1 MPKEGFTHCVVI
13 DKIDGVIQQCKS
25 TNKMRRLGQLV
36 GAWEVDETAVRNC
49 DDVVNELGVCYEH
62 FLYDQNSIHSARV
75 KQDVNIEK
83 SHVQFRR
90 CLFCKKNKAFFT
102 RRKACIEHCWSIV
115 GKNIQLPCNAQYKCK
130 VFSPFNS
137 IASKSRSDY
146 RPQFVCCSCF
156 ALQGGHLEP
165 RPRKGP
171 PFKLCNDHD
180 NDASSSLQYISKWIL
195 EVSHG
200 SDQEYKKKVLNYLVP
215 SLAVFNK
222 DSSKFPENVKT
233 EPSES
238 TQSEQSEEIKVPHLF
253 LIKTILK
260 LAKVNLTDEERASN
274 LTSGEFYNQG
284 KTLAL
289 AIWKNKNILSENSEQ
304 LSQPESLEKYIN
316 AFPPCLT
323 SFFGGMVETINIK
336 KQLQRRNQI
345 PDPNNNQTIKTTAFL
360 SSVVITNAFKKRKI
374 WITQILATLCRKPKL
389 LSSLYQVLLAG
400 GVLPHTLRHE
410 RRCEDELMM
419 AADPRKNLVYGPT
432 IWSVGVI
439 DNIDFKES
447 TFFSGNIFDA
457 TRNSLHAIAR
467 ISIQLDLQEPLDDI
481 MKRSPMWPRTIDNLF
496 GPSEF
501 IEEWNNKKNCIFSE
515 LLKSHEKN
523 LDAHHIHDEITN
535 YSLENSTIVKT
546 TPNVVILKAGPA
558 ANCDRNVFA
567 TCDLFKEDLLSD
579 EAEFQN
585 RYNKRLDLVADEAIF
600 RRLVRYNKDHP
611 EVIPMLGQFHTSR
624 EMLVVL
630 ISAFSGYGIFDLA
643 AKLGS
648 KFLDKLDDV
657 VDYRATSRTI
667 ELLWVLGN
675 IKTRASSKKD
685 IISHKWTDISK
696 DNNKSKKGK
705 KSNLN
710 EQPIPMI
717 IDNDDIQNASSS
729 TSDAPP
735 LQAKKPKHMASPA
748 EKEIL
753 RHLASFQETLPNDAI
768 DSVLESLFQLDPNYW
783 DKKKVKDYWRL
794 NLGPNKRKKKS
805 EMDMES

>member
-1 MPKEGFTHCVVI
+1 MITLGPGQEHWVIIVVEEIDFRATHFFDLNASFTLPTEEHQEVCIKPNDDETILKLEKIVKFLGHLHNTNYTCCDFYDELTMIAKIPINNTMPKEGFTHCVVI

-83 SHVQFRR
+83 S
-90 CLFCKKNKAFFT
+90 
-102 RRKACIEHCWSIV
+102 
-115 GKNIQLPCNAQYKCK
+115 
-130 VFSPFNS
+130 
-137 IASKSRSDY
+137 
-146 RPQFVCCSCF
+146 
-156 ALQGGHLEP
+156 GHLEP

-419 AADPRKNLVYGPT
+419 AADPRKNL
-432 IWSVGVI
+432 
-439 DNIDFKES
+439 
-447 TFFSGNIFDA
+447 
-457 TRNSLHAIAR
+457 
-467 ISIQLDLQEPLDDI
+467 
-481 MKRSPMWPRTIDNLF
+481 
-496 GPSEF
+496 
-501 IEEWNNKKNCIFSE
+501 
-515 LLKSHEKN
+515 
-523 LDAHHIHDEITN
+523 
-535 YSLENSTIVKT
+535 
-546 TPNVVILKAGPA
+546 
-558 ANCDRNVFA
+558 
-567 TCDLFKEDLLSD
+567 DLLSD

-611 EVIPMLGQFHTSR
+611 EVIPMLGQFHTKRLDTFLSEFLDDDVKIRSEKATHSR
-624 EMLVVL
+624 KESLWQVIDEL
-630 ISAFSGYGIFDLA
+630 CNIFD
-643 AKLGS
+643 GTTP
-648 KFLDKLDDV
+648 LDHSLFKNLKELHDEGLNNIFTCYDKG
-657 VDYRATSRTI
+657 I
-667 ELLWVLGN
+667 ERLYTLLNVEVLGN

>member
-1 MPKEGFTHCVVI
+1 MITLGPGQEHWVIIVVEEIDFRATHFFDLNASFTLPTEEH
-13 DKIDGVIQQCKS
+13 Q
-25 TNKMRRLGQLV
+25 
-36 GAWEVDETAVRNC
+36 EVCIKPNDDETILKLEKIVKFLGHLHNTNYTCC
-49 DDVVNELGVCYEH
+49 DFYDELTM
-62 FLYDQNSIHSARV
+62 IA
-75 KQDVNIEK
+75 I
-83 SHVQFRR
+83 
-90 CLFCKKNKAFFT
+90 
-102 RRKACIEHCWSIV
+102 
-115 GKNIQLPCNAQYKCK
+115 
-130 VFSPFNS
+130 FSPFNS

-419 AADPRKNLVYGPT
+419 AADPRKNL
-432 IWSVGVI
+432 
-439 DNIDFKES
+439 
-447 TFFSGNIFDA
+447 
-457 TRNSLHAIAR
+457 
-467 ISIQLDLQEPLDDI
+467 
-481 MKRSPMWPRTIDNLF
+481 
-496 GPSEF
+496 
-501 IEEWNNKKNCIFSE
+501 
-515 LLKSHEKN
+515 
-523 LDAHHIHDEITN
+523 
-535 YSLENSTIVKT
+535 
-546 TPNVVILKAGPA
+546 
-558 ANCDRNVFA
+558 
-567 TCDLFKEDLLSD
+567 DLLSD

-611 EVIPMLGQFHTSR
+611 EIKSMQSRRERLDTFLSEFLDDDVKIRSEKATHSRKESLWQVIDELCN
-624 EMLVVL
+624 
-630 ISAFSGYGIFDLA
+630 IFD
-643 AKLGS
+643 GTTP
-648 KFLDKLDDV
+648 LDHSLFKNLKELHDEGLNNIFTCYDKG
-657 VDYRATSRTI
+657 I
-667 ELLWVLGN
+667 ERLYTLLNVEVLGN

>member
-336 KQLQRRNQI
+336 KQLQQ
-345 PDPNNNQTIKTTAFL
+345 
-360 SSVVITNAFKKRKI
+360 
-374 WITQILATLCRKPKL
+374 
-389 LSSLYQVLLAG
+389 
-400 GVLPHTLRHE
+400 
-410 RRCEDELMM
+410 
-419 AADPRKNLVYGPT
+419 
-432 IWSVGVI
+432 
-439 DNIDFKES
+439 
-447 TFFSGNIFDA
+447 
-457 TRNSLHAIAR
+457 
-467 ISIQLDLQEPLDDI
+467 PLDDI

-611 EVIPMLGQFHTSR
+611 EIKSMQSRRERLDTFLSEFLDDDVKIRSEKATHSRKESLWQVIDELCN
-624 EMLVVL
+624 
-630 ISAFSGYGIFDLA
+630 IFD
-643 AKLGS
+643 GTTP
-648 KFLDKLDDV
+648 LDHSLFKNLKELHDEGLNNIFTCYDKG
-657 VDYRATSRTI
+657 I
-667 ELLWVLGN
+667 ERLYTLLNVEVLGN